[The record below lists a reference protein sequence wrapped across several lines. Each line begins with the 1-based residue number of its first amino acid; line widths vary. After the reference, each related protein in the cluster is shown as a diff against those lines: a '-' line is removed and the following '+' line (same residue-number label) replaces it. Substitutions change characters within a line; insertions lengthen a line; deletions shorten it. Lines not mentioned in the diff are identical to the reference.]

1 MAQALDRLSLH
12 TDSDDPD
19 DDEEEDE
26 DDDDYDDADSTDI
39 LETEVQPLSDN
50 LAYSALHAWI
60 FA

>member
-1 MAQALDRLSLH
+1 MCTGFFDRDESGSLAQALDRLSLH

-39 LETEVQPLSDN
+39 LETEV
-50 LAYSALHAWI
+50 
-60 FA
+60 